1 MVSARERAKQAREA
15 VRVQRDMLAKQRADA
30 ERATKVLEEQKAKI
44 PPITQK
50 SLRVGNLS
58 GLSGIRRRTIYSGMR
73 KDIEQRQSN
82 ISLLMKELAKYES
95 EELNPYE
102 KEIDA
107 YERAIQK
114 ASRTYY
120 IYSTPKTTTTTT
132 TTTPSTSSSSGFSSV
147 AKPSSTTFTVSTP
160 SKITLPS
167 SILNSSKTSNV
178 VKKKSLF
185 SWRK

>member
-15 VRVQRDMLAKQRADA
+15 VRVQREMLAKQRADA

-50 SLRVGNLS
+50 NLRVGNLA
-58 GLSGIRRRTIYSGMR
+58 GLSGLRRRTIYSGMR
-73 KDIEQRQSN
+73 KDIEQRQGN
-82 ISLLMKELAKYES
+82 ISLLMKELARYEE
-95 EELNPYE
+95 EELSPYE

-107 YERAIQK
+107 YERAIKK
-114 ASRTYY
+114 ASRTTYY
-120 IYSTPKTTTTTT
+120 SAPKTSITTKVTTT
-132 TTTPSTSSSSGFSSV
+132 STISPSGFSSV

-167 SILNSSKTSNV
+167 SILNSNKTSNV
-178 VKKKSLF
+178 IKKKSLF